1 MNPWKNIIIGI
12 IVASIGVAIAIISAV
27 SAGV

>member
-12 IVASIGVAIAIISAV
+12 VLASIGVAIAIISTIMAR
-27 SAGV
+27 G